1 MCASVWTGH
10 EDFKAT
16 DSRDSDSL
24 IVRCSEG
31 FDGGLPLTNYE
42 LEVYSEENVYHT
54 NTIYLNHT
62 DRSGSSGPVFEV
74 SGLEPGRNYRL
85 HLYAVN
91 AKGRSDPVVLEPV
104 TLKGVAM
111 YTTGESL
118 PFFCKASLEILTILL
133 FRSTMISYLRSRL
146 SNTLV
151 EERYMFQQLELIK
164 RIYRVMIRVNFHR
177 QNSQSRW
184 SYARDYKTFSREFIF
199 GNTFAV
205 SFPCV
210 CNFQLLLSILMYVD
224 CIMSIVFACRDL
236 PCYYS

>member
-1 MCASVWTGH
+1 MCVRVKTGH

-16 DSRDSDSL
+16 DSRDADWL

-42 LEVYSEENVYHT
+42 LEVYSEENVYHV

-74 SGLEPGRNYRL
+74 PGLEPGRNYRL

-111 YTTGESL
+111 YTTGEFSPGRKDPVSL
-118 PFFCKASLEILTILL
+118 FFFLIPTESSVSEW
-133 FRSTMISYLRSRL
+133 RSRPC
-146 SNTLV
+146 
-151 EERYMFQQLELIK
+151 
-164 RIYRVMIRVNFHR
+164 RV
-177 QNSQSRW
+177 S
-184 SYARDYKTFSREFIF
+184 
-199 GNTFAV
+199 
-205 SFPCV
+205 
-210 CNFQLLLSILMYVD
+210 
-224 CIMSIVFACRDL
+224 
-236 PCYYS
+236 

>member
-1 MCASVWTGH
+1 MALTAPNCVCVRVKTGH

-16 DSRDSDSL
+16 DSRDADWL

-42 LEVYSEENVYHT
+42 LEVYSEENVYHV

-74 SGLEPGRNYRL
+74 PGLEPGRNYRL

-111 YTTGESL
+111 YTTGESSEKRTSAFL
-118 PFFCKASLEILTILL
+118 LLL
-133 FRSTMISYLRSRL
+133 FQWNR
-146 SNTLV
+146 
-151 EERYMFQQLELIK
+151 
-164 RIYRVMIRVNFHR
+164 
-177 QNSQSRW
+177 QSRW
-184 SYARDYKTFSREFIF
+184 GGCTLRNARLIKWISRVVCLADRS
-199 GNTFAV
+199 FAEQV
-205 SFPCV
+205 
-210 CNFQLLLSILMYVD
+210 
-224 CIMSIVFACRDL
+224 
-236 PCYYS
+236 

>member
-1 MCASVWTGH
+1 MPRRCSRRQLGLASPSVFLPPGASLTTSLCVCPCETGH

-16 DSRDSDSL
+16 DSRDADWL

-42 LEVYSEENVYHT
+42 LEVYSEENVYHV

-74 SGLEPGRNYRL
+74 PGLEPGRNYRL

-111 YTTGESL
+111 YTTGEFYY
-118 PFFCKASLEILTILL
+118 FF
-133 FRSTMISYLRSRL
+133 LRS
-146 SNTLV
+146 
-151 EERYMFQQLELIK
+151 
-164 RIYRVMIRVNFHR
+164 
-177 QNSQSRW
+177 
-184 SYARDYKTFSREFIF
+184 A
-199 GNTFAV
+199 
-205 SFPCV
+205 
-210 CNFQLLLSILMYVD
+210 
-224 CIMSIVFACRDL
+224 
-236 PCYYS
+236 